1 MLCQRGV
8 SYGVS
13 AVFLCHAH
21 RIKVL
26 TGLSAAASTPGD
38 LCRRHAMAD
47 DRVLR
52 AYTVRPIAT
61 PPHGDATPR
70 KRNQTEQL
78 KRIKNLIYHFHI
90 PLSHTTAQINQKVVY
105 TTQIPVN

>member
-1 MLCQRGV
+1 MLCQHGV
-8 SYGVS
+8 SYGFS

-47 DRVLR
+47 DRTASVERIDRRQR
-52 AYTVRPIAT
+52 ATVT
-61 PPHGDATPR
+61 HGDRST
-70 KRNQTEQL
+70 KE
-78 KRIKNLIYHFHI
+78 IK
-90 PLSHTTAQINQKVVY
+90 LSS
-105 TTQIPVN
+105 